1 MTLGIYQIVVTT
13 ANSSVLVTVDRTQT
27 VNIVTAGPQGPKG
40 DTGSQ
45 GPQGPQGKNPVPYVI
60 ALS

>member
-1 MTLGIYQIVVTT
+1 MTVGIYQIVVTT
-13 ANSSVLVTVDRTQT
+13 TNSSVLVTVSSTQT

-40 DTGSQ
+40 DTG
-45 GPQGPQGKNPVPYVI
+45 PQGPQGKNPVPYVI